1 MTNEYLRKPLRS
13 KLAPLFNLISA
24 KPLGAFG
31 ALVVIIM
38 IVLAIWPTLFSPAD
52 PYKTFVGPRL
62 SAPSVDHPVATEGR
76 GRDMLSRTVYGARFS
91 GYIGLTSVLIGITG
105 ALIIAVISGYYGAL
119 LDLLLQRIV
128 DTLLAVPG
136 LVLALFVLALF
147 KPSPETMILTLA
159 VVFMAPSIRTIRAA
173 VLSVKQM
180 PYIESARAIGASTPR
195 ILIRHIVPQIMAM
208 YMVLISLTIG
218 GAIIAETSL
227 SFLGLGLSPDDP
239 TWGNLVQKGTRAL
252 FLVGVWQPIPPAI
265 AIALCVFGF
274 NLLGDA
280 LRDVLD
286 PRLRGSGVRGIRR

>member
-13 KLAPLFNLISA
+13 TLSPLSNFIRS
-24 KPLGAFG
+24 KPLGTFG

-38 IVLAIWPTLFSPAD
+38 IVLAIWPTLFAPAD
-52 PYKTFVGPRL
+52 PYKTFVGPRF
-62 SAPSVDHPVATEGR
+62 SAPSMDHPFGTDGL
-76 GRDMLSRTVYGARFS
+76 GRDILSRTVYGARFS
-91 GYIGLTSVLIGITG
+91 VYIGLTSVLIGITG

-119 LDLLLQRIV
+119 LDLLLQRVV

-195 ILIRHIVPQIMAM
+195 ILIRHIVPQIMAL

-239 TWGNLVQKGTRAL
+239 TWGNLVQKGTRDL

>member
-13 KLAPLFNLISA
+13 KLSPLFNLIRA

-38 IVLAIWPTLFSPAD
+38 IVLAIWPTLVSPAD

-62 SAPSVDHPVATEGR
+62 SAPSVDHPFGTDGL
-76 GRDMLSRTVYGARFS
+76 GRDILSRTVYGARFS
-91 GYIGLTSVLIGITG
+91 VYIGLTSVLIGITG

-195 ILIRHIVPQIMAM
+195 ILIRHIVPQIMAL

-239 TWGNLVQKGTRAL
+239 TWGNLVQKGTRDL